1 MKVGIVGL
9 PNVGKSTL
17 FNALTR
23 AGAQAENYPFCTI
36 DPNIGVVSVP
46 DPRLEVLNEM
56 YNPKKKTPTT
66 IEFVDIA
73 GLVKGASKGEGLGNK
88 FLSHIREVDAIA
100 QVVRCF
106 TDSNVTHVDGSIDP
120 VRDIE
125 IINMELLMAD
135 LAAVEKRMEKTA
147 KAAKSGDKEYLEE
160 LKVLEGFKEVL
171 EEGKNLRQ
179 LNHGEKGQ
187 QLIKELALLSA
198 KPIIYIANVDED
210 DMISDGNDMVEE
222 VRGFAKTEDSAVVTI
237 SARIESDIAELDE
250 EEAEIFL
257 EELGLN
263 ESGLDRVIRAGYDLL
278 DLITFFTAGE
288 KEVRA
293 WTVRKGS
300 SAPEAAGKIH
310 TDMQRGFIRA
320 EVVSYQ
326 DLIEFGSISE
336 AREEGLL
343 RLEGKD
349 YIVKDGDVCYF
360 RFNV

>member
-1 MKVGIVGL
+1 MKLGIVGL

-23 AGAQAENYPFCTI
+23 AGADAANYPFCTI
-36 DPNIGVVSVP
+36 DPNIGVVNVP
-46 DPRLEVLNEM
+46 DPRLEVLNKM
-56 YNPKKKTPTT
+56 YEPKKKTPTA

-88 FLSHIREVDAIA
+88 FLAHIREVDAIA

-120 VRDIE
+120 VRDID

-135 LAAVEKRMEKTA
+135 LAAVEKRMERTA
-147 KAAKSGDKEYLEE
+147 KAAKSGDREYLEE
-160 LKVLEGFKEVL
+160 LGILKRFKDTL
-171 EEGKNLRQ
+171 EEGKNIRQ
-179 LNHGEKGQ
+179 LTLDEKAMKI
-187 QLIKELALLSA
+187 IKELSLLSA
-198 KPIIYIANVDED
+198 KPIIYIANVDEE
-210 DMISDGNDMVEE
+210 DMIKDGNELVER
-222 VRGFAKTEDSAVVTI
+222 VREYAKVEDAAVVTI
-237 SARIESDIAELDE
+237 SAKIESDIAELDE
-250 EEAEIFL
+250 DEAEIFL
-257 EELGLN
+257 EEMGLE
-263 ESGLDRVIRAGYDLL
+263 ESGLDRVIRTGYQLL

-288 KEVRA
+288 PEVRA

-300 SAPEAAGKIH
+300 TAPEAAGKIH

-320 EVVSYQ
+320 EIVGYN
-326 DLIEFGSISE
+326 DLIDSGSISN

-343 RLEGKD
+343 RLEGKE

>member
-1 MKVGIVGL
+1 MKLGIVGL

-23 AGAQAENYPFCTI
+23 AGADAQNYPFCTI
-36 DPNIGVVSVP
+36 DPNIGVVNVP
-46 DPRLEVLNEM
+46 DQRLEVLNEM

-73 GLVKGASKGEGLGNK
+73 GLVRGASKGEGLGNK
-88 FLSHIREVDAIA
+88 FLAHIREVDAIA

-106 TDSNVTHVDGSIDP
+106 TDSNITHVDGSIDP

-135 LAAVEKRMEKTA
+135 LSSVEKRIERTE

-160 LKVLEGFKEVL
+160 LKVLEKFKSIL
-171 EEGKNLRQ
+171 EEGKNIRELD
-179 LNHGEKGQ
+179 LEEKGQ
-187 QLIKELALLSA
+187 RLIKELSLLSA
-198 KPIIYIANVDED
+198 KPIIYIANVDE
-210 DMISDGNDMVEE
+210 GDMVAETNDLVE
-222 VRGFAKTEDSAVVTI
+222 QVKEYAKAEDAAVVTI

-250 EEAEIFL
+250 DESEMFL
-257 EELGLN
+257 EEMGLT
-263 ESGLDRVIRAGYDLL
+263 ESGLDRVIKAGYELL

-293 WTVRKGS
+293 WTVRMGS
-300 SAPEAAGKIH
+300 TAPEAAGKIH

-320 EVVSYQ
+320 EVVGYQ
-326 DLIEFGSISE
+326 DLIESGSISK
-336 AREEGLL
+336 AREDGLL

-349 YIVKDGDVCYF
+349 YIIKDGDVCYF